1 MRIEVK
7 EPKALENCIEPAIQF
22 PLILSYNNLE
32 VPIAL
37 SGLLLAEDGKKL
49 APMSD
54 TYKTGTANTQI
65 GSIGA
70 EGTVKDQDIRKES
83 SQGMSL
89 IATLSQRA
97 LDYIDGLREKNTKR
111 DVNLK
116 LLLRVRILK
125 SNAVIA
131 PLHSRAP
138 SEIGPP
144 LRERLEQLGGEALV
158 TYGYKRDYA
167 PEVGN
172 LWAISGSN
180 EPVFLNIADW
190 EQEIPVTIYA
200 SNWIHDFAPQLG
212 LGRFVLAE
220 LPMPAIVSVK
230 GKHSKRVDKAFEA
243 LQKMEKEI
251 REGEWAEAIEKSRPV
266 AELLREEDLVKSLLS
281 KHGYHD
287 DAADSLIATIIGL
300 FDYSSKFLHKVAKDG
315 TTIPPE
321 IKPEKEDAYL
331 TYTVSTALVNLLTQK
346 ARKPESH

>member
-7 EPKALENCIEPAIQF
+7 EPKPLENFIEPAIQF

-32 VPIAL
+32 IPIAL
-37 SGLLLAEDGKKL
+37 SGLLIAEDGRIL
-49 APMSD
+49 ATLPD
-54 TYKTGTANTQI
+54 TYKRGTANTEI
-65 GSIGA
+65 GRIGA
-70 EGTVKDQDIRKES
+70 EGTIKDQDIRKENK
-83 SQGMSL
+83 QDMSL
-89 IATLSQRA
+89 LATLSDKA
-97 LDYIDGLREKNTKR
+97 LDYIDSLRDKNTKG

-116 LLLRVRILK
+116 LFLRVRILK
-125 SNAVIA
+125 SNTIIA
-131 PLHSRAP
+131 PLHVRTPA
-138 SEIGPP
+138 EVGPP
-144 LRERLEQLGGEALV
+144 LRERLEAWGREALV

-180 EPVFLNIADW
+180 EPVFLTIADW

-220 LPMPAIVSVK
+220 LPILPPILIK
-230 GKHSKRVDKAFEA
+230 GKYSKRVDKAFEA

-251 REGEWAEAIEKSRPV
+251 RKGEWTEAIEKSRPV
-266 AELLREEDLVKSLLS
+266 AELLREEDLVKSLLT
-281 KHGYHD
+281 KHGYHE
-287 DAADSLIATIIGL
+287 DAANSLITTIKSL
-300 FDYSSKFLHKVAKDG
+300 FEYGSKFLHKVAKDG

-321 IKPEKEDAYL
+321 IKAEKEDAYL

-346 ARKPESH
+346 ARKPESP

>member
-7 EPKALENCIEPAIQF
+7 EPKPLENSIEPAMQF

-37 SGLLLAEDGKKL
+37 SGLLLAEDGKIL
-49 APMSD
+49 APLSD
-54 TYKTGTANTQI
+54 THKTGPATKDI
-65 GSIGA
+65 GRIGA
-70 EGTVKDQDIRKES
+70 QGTGKDQGVQRES
-83 SQGMSL
+83 GQDMSL

-97 LDYIDGLREKNTKR
+97 LDYIDGLRDKNTKG

-131 PLHSRAP
+131 PLHIRGP
-138 SEIGPP
+138 GEIGPP
-144 LRERLEQLGGEALV
+144 LRERLESLGGEALV

-167 PEVGN
+167 PEAGN
-172 LWAISGSN
+172 LWVISGSN
-180 EPVFLNIADW
+180 EPVFLTIADM

-220 LPMPAIVSVK
+220 LPIPLPVTVR
-230 GKHSKRVDKAFEA
+230 GKHSRRLDKAFEA
-243 LQKMEKEI
+243 VRKIEEKI
-251 REGEWAEAIEKSRPV
+251 KEGEWNEAIEKARPV
-266 AELLREEDLVKSLLS
+266 AELLREKDMVKSILR
-281 KHGYHD
+281 KHGYHEE
-287 DAADSLIATIIGL
+287 AANSLLGTITCL
-300 FDYSSKFLHKVAKDG
+300 FDYSSKFLHKVDKDG

-321 IKPEKEDAYL
+321 IKAEKEDAYL
-331 TYTVSTALVNLLTQK
+331 TYAVSTALVNLLTQK
-346 ARKPESH
+346 ARKPESP